1 MGFQVRAHIRKH
13 MKKVEEKKNQWMTL
27 TGGKISSG
35 GVKLGS
41 V

>member
-1 MGFQVRAHIRKH
+1 MGFQVRARVRMH
-13 MKKVEEKKNQWMTL
+13 MKKVGKKNQWMTL